1 MDARAWQ
8 TRGAKTPA
16 FSDPYR
22 TADGALRAHVTFR
35 GLKTLWFNT
44 GTLCNLTCRN
54 CYIGSSPV
62 NDSLTWLNLA
72 EVTGYLDQTPGLSG
86 GPLEIGFTGGEPFM
100 NPDIIAMIDT
110 ALDRAHRVLV
120 LTNAMRP
127 MEKWADA
134 LLAIQRKYGPGR
146 LAIRVSVD
154 HYRAA
159 LHESERGAN
168 TWQPMLKGLKWLS
181 ENGFKIAVA
190 GRTFCGE
197 NDASLRQGFGKLFA
211 AEGIAIEAFD
221 PAALILFPEMDST
234 RSVPEI
240 TTDCWRI
247 LNVDPADMMCAASRM
262 IVKRRG
268 AARPVVLPCTL
279 LTDDTRFDMGPHL
292 AGATGMVSLNHPHC
306 ARFCVLGGGSCSAP
320 GNAG

>member
-1 MDARAWQ
+1 MDARAWHIG
-8 TRGAKTPA
+8 GAKTPA

-44 GTLCNLTCRN
+44 GTLCNLACRN
-54 CYIGSSPV
+54 CYIDSSPV
-62 NDSLTWLNLA
+62 NDSLTWLSLA
-72 EVTGYLDQTPGLSG
+72 EVTGYLDQASNLSG

-100 NPDIIAMIDT
+100 NPDIVAMIDA
-110 ALDRAHRVLV
+110 ALGRAHRVLV

-127 MEKWADA
+127 MEKWADE
-134 LLAIQRKYGPGR
+134 LLAIHRKYGPRR
-146 LAIRVSVD
+146 LTIRVSVD

-197 NDASLRQGFGKLFA
+197 SDASLRRGFGTLFA
-211 AEGIAIEAFD
+211 AEGIAIEASD

-247 LNVDPADMMCAASRM
+247 LNIDPAEMMCASSRM

-268 AARPVVLPCTL
+268 AAQPAVLPCTL
-279 LTDDTRFDMGPHL
+279 LTDDPRFDMGTDL

-306 ARFCVLGGGSCSAP
+306 ARFCVLGGGSCSAS
-320 GNAG
+320 